1 MYILAQITK
10 ITCNAS
16 GTLLCSA
23 SQDKSLKIFDVVNFD
38 MINMMRLD
46 FVPETVEWVHGPGD
60 AIHALAV
67 SDSESPAI
75 HIYDGQGSE
84 TPIQI
89 LKGIHQKPAVI
100 IKYNQKF
107 ETAVSVDRNGFV
119 GKL

>member
-1 MYILAQITK
+1 
-10 ITCNAS
+10 
-16 GTLLCSA
+16 
-23 SQDKSLKIFDVVNFD
+23 

-75 HIYDGQGSE
+75 HIYDGQGGE

-100 IKYNQKF
+100 IRYNQKF

-119 GKL
+119 GKFYPLGVGMVSDEVVLLQSIGRV